1 MYVRL
6 TYEATHFEEKVKH
19 QTKGNEGTFGRRDY
33 FSDPLKKIKIQKKN
47 EIPVTNPGDRPFDAE
62 KSSFSEDSGTLA
74 RPKQIISAENSPKCR
89 MLCHA
94 GC

>member
-47 EIPVTNPGDRPFDAE
+47 EIPVTNPRDRPFDAE
-62 KSSFSEDSGTLA
+62 KSSSA
-74 RPKQIISAENSPKCR
+74 RAVHCP
-89 MLCHA
+89 
-94 GC
+94 